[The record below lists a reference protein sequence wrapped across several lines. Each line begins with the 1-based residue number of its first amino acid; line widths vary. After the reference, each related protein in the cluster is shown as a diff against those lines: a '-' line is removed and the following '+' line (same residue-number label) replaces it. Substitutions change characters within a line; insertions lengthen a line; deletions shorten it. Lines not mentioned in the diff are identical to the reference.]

1 MDSPAGK
8 SLDYWRE
15 KIDDLD
21 RQLVRLLARR
31 TECAIEIGKLKA
43 EQHVQVYDPLREEE
57 VMANV
62 QSAADGYLTRDSAR
76 RIFER
81 IVDETRRTERQ
92 HRKLLDEARLAEEG
106 GDS

>member
-1 MDSPAGK
+1 MAK
-8 SLDYWRE
+8 SLEYWRE

-21 RQLVRLLARR
+21 RRLVRLLAQR
-31 TECAIEIGKLKA
+31 THCAIEIGKLKA
-43 EQHVQVYDPLREEE
+43 EQQVQVYDPKREED
-57 VMANV
+57 VMANI
-62 QSAADGYLTRDSAR
+62 QAAAEGWLTPESAR

-92 HRKLLDEARLAEEG
+92 HRKLLDAGREAPEG